1 MSQWHFNAISYCS
14 LVVDKQAD
22 GKSRLYI
29 SSDGFSSGEH
39 NFDLTW
45 SGIPISQSPISAV
58 VASSQTS
65 EKVVL
70 SGRGLAAAQA
80 GDVAHFT
87 IDATQAPNGRPEVIL
102 HYQDNVTVPVSLSQQ
117 RPNEAIWLASYTP
130 VKASGGPL
138 NLLVKWNG
146 RVVKGCPL
154 AVVVGECQLIK
165 LKIGDSP

>member
-1 MSQWHFNAISYCS
+1 M
-14 LVVDKQAD
+14 VDKQAD

-29 SSDGFSSGEH
+29 SSDGLSSGEH

-45 SGIPISQSPISAV
+45 SGIPISQSPRNAYVTST
-58 VASSQTS
+58 QTS

-87 IDATQAPNGRPEVIL
+87 IDATQAPNGRPEVLL

-130 VKASGGPL
+130 PKATGGPL
-138 NLLVKWNG
+138 NLSVKWNG
-146 RVVKGCPL
+146 RLVKGCPL
-154 AVVVGECQLIK
+154 AVVVGELLMTFSERQCLLQTIALRRLIR
-165 LKIGDSP
+165 